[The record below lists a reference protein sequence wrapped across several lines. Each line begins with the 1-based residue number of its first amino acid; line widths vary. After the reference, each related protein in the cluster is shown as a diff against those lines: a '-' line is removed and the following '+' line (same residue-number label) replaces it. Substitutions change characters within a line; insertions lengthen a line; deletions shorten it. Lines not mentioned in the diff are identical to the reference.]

1 MAYVTSRDTLVIKI
15 HYAGARRHWD
25 ASHYFASFGRL
36 KIWRLRQR
44 PHYTVVITC
53 LVWLTAPHSSIMHVT
68 CSRPG
73 CQVDSDAV
81 RRLRS
86 LMYVRV
92 CGLYNSAHSEHIRHK
107 LQETFSG
114 CDFSPLRIKPV
125 SVRSPSPCHHFTA
138 RPSTE
143 HYLLVKCWRID
154 LLRIQFPGQSL
165 DCVGSGFSL

>member
-36 KIWRLRQR
+36 KIWRLKQR
-44 PHYTVVITC
+44 PHYTVVMLNNLLGLAHSPALIYNAC
-53 LVWLTAPHSSIMHVT
+53 DLQPAGMPSGDVWDRWCMCAS
-68 CSRPG
+68 
-73 CQVDSDAV
+73 VDSITLCTLSTSGTNF
-81 RRLRS
+81 RRPFP
-86 LMYVRV
+86 VV
-92 CGLYNSAHSEHIRHK
+92 TSAHC
-107 LQETFSG
+107 G
-114 CDFSPLRIKPV
+114 